1 VKKFII
7 AVVVIA
13 AIVIAAIAFLHLTVP
28 KNARGVRLPLTHD
41 QMELIAS
48 VPSTAESFALIPT
61 AAAVYGKLQTNPIT
75 ADAVEKWSEAH
86 HLPQPW
92 LIGSADL
99 LTWNGANGTSYAIR
113 LDVFRAFLVRL
124 YLMLGNDVD
133 GRWSNSTF
141 LINAPAETPIDA
153 GEIARVMALASA
165 LPPGD
170 ALVVQRERDRS
181 AFPPT
186 RRPAVTSVQIT
197 PAEIDLTTHAP
208 AEPAATPKP
217 LAIRVSRSAILN
229 ATFAKPPRV
238 FDDLNRLLLTRVS
251 PLVSDGGAV
260 AIYDVDTG
268 TLLPRP
274 KGVIVL
280 PADDARR
287 ESLQKLV
294 HDTEGLIQTAEQN
307 GELLVSFDSSSIPH
321 FQSDSF
327 DKPRFDANLWSIRL
341 DPQRLVPVLQ
351 RMAGS
356 TGLRLAAGRLYR
368 TTRQL
373 GTWIGPL
380 QQASSIEAASST
392 NGDVEEMRVAI
403 TSK

>member
-7 AVVVIA
+7 ALAAIA
-13 AIVIAAIAFLHLTVP
+13 AIVIAAIVFLHWTVP
-28 KNARGVRLPLTHD
+28 TKARGIRVPLTSEER
-41 QMELIAS
+41 ELLAS
-48 VPSTAESFALIPT
+48 VPSSADSFALVPT
-61 AAAVYGKLQTNPIT
+61 AAAVYGKLQANPIT
-75 ADAVEKWSEAH
+75 ADAVEKWAETH

-99 LTWNGANGTSYAIR
+99 LMWNGSNGASYAIR

-133 GRWSNSTF
+133 GRWNNSTF

-153 GEIARVMALASA
+153 AEISRITTLAAA

-170 ALVVQRERDRS
+170 ALFVQRERDRGG
-181 AFPPT
+181 FPPT
-186 RRPAVTSVQIT
+186 RRPAVTSVQIA
-197 PAEIDLTTHAP
+197 PSEIDLTTHAP
-208 AEPAATPKP
+208 ADPAAKPKP
-217 LAIRVSRSAILN
+217 LAARNSRSALLN
-229 ATFAKPPRV
+229 ATFATPPRV

-280 PADDARR
+280 PPDDARR
-287 ESLQKLV
+287 ETLQKLV
-294 HDTEGLIQTAEQN
+294 HDSEGLVQTAEQN
-307 GELLVSFDSSSIPH
+307 GALLVAFDSSSIPH
-321 FQSDSF
+321 FMSDSF
-327 DKPRFDANLWSIRL
+327 DQPRFDANLWSVRL

-351 RMAGS
+351 RMGGS

-368 TTRQL
+368 TTREL

-380 QQASSIEAASST
+380 QQASSIDAASSIH
-392 NGDVEEMRVAI
+392 GDIEEMRVAI